1 MDKGTGVGLH
11 YMDKTNK
18 IMRNKKNSHRIS
30 FDMKEKEWTETA
42 KKFSLITT
50 YTDIADN
57 LYNVGKHGYGK
68 GIAFY
73 EKRRMIYANQ
83 RNI

>member
-1 MDKGTGVGLH
+1 
-11 YMDKTNK
+11 
-18 IMRNKKNSHRIS
+18 
-30 FDMKEKEWTETA
+30 MKEKEWTETA

-57 LYNVGKHGYGK
+57 LYNVGKHGYAK